1 MIEFTL
7 VFSCPLVRIDI
18 GCMANQF
25 SIVSNGQAEL
35 AHEFLTFVEVL
46 FCLAV
51 VAAEGIEDVGI
62 DGMATRE
69 DIVDGPG
76 LIVMGI
82 ENLDMRTK
90 GGKESD
96 IASLPFELYD
106 FLIPF
111 SGGGRGMLSTTCLSL
126 EVVEDVAFVI
136 GIFISDILSSL
147 NVSHSECLFIEIV
160 GKGVVRTSAD
170 ALVIEDAKTKDVLGI
185 VVLADCLYGVVIYFT
200 L

>member
-1 MIEFTL
+1 MIEFTF
-7 VFSCPLVRIDI
+7 VFSCPLVRIDTS
-18 GCMANQF
+18 CMANQF
-25 SIVSNGQAEL
+25 SIVSNGLAEL

-46 FCLAV
+46 FCLTV

-69 DIVDGPG
+69 DIVDSSG

-96 IASLPFELYD
+96 VASLPFELYD

-111 SGGGRGMLSTTCLSL
+111 NGGGRGMLSTTSFCL
-126 EVVEDVAFVI
+126 EIVEDVAFVI

-147 NVSHSECLFIEIV
+147 TISHSECLFIEIV